1 MVQIASLIK
10 SHFRIALCQNVG
22 QSWCRRKAR
31 CRKAPIISN
40 RSTINRRWLPLN
52 ALRAFEAV
60 GQHLSFTGGASALS
74 VSQSA
79 MSRHVGGLE
88 DLLGKQLFVR
98 DASRLSLTAAGE
110 ELLPVVSK
118 CLDRLEQTMNSIRDD
133 EVTGRSFR
141 LHVPPSLLQQL
152 FLPMLRDFRAEHP
165 DIRLDVSSA
174 HVTGLPPTDFDM
186 AIAYDR
192 PNVDDRVTDLLWMVR
207 VAPLCSAETAKAS
220 IGKNLEQFLQSQE
233 FLHLKLDGEPRELLW
248 TAYLRQSGLSMPTHG
263 GVAFDTTIAAAQYA
277 MAASGV
283 FLGDVDMFA
292 REIADGRLVMPYDA
306 VIEDGYGY
314 YLKLHADDLADPA
327 ISMFRSWLINR
338 FGQLR
343 PEPSQ
348 IAPG

>member
-1 MVQIASLIK
+1 MRYKGVE
-10 SHFRIALCQNVG
+10 
-22 QSWCRRKAR
+22 
-31 CRKAPIISN
+31 IISI

-60 GQHLSFTGGASALS
+60 GQQLSFTGGASALS

-88 DLLGKQLFVR
+88 ELLGKQLFVR
-98 DASRLSLTAAGE
+98 DATRLSLTAAGE

-118 CLDRLEQTMNSIRDD
+118 CLDRLEQSMNSIRDD
-133 EVTGRSFR
+133 EVTGRSLR
-141 LHVPPSLLQQL
+141 LHVPPSMLQQL
-152 FLPMLRDFRAEHP
+152 FLPMLRDFHAEHP

-192 PNVDDRVTDLLWMVR
+192 PNVDDRITDLLWMVR
-207 VAPLCSAETAKAS
+207 VAPLCSPKTALDS
-220 IGKNLEQFLQSQE
+220 QGKSLGE
-233 FLHLKLDGEPRELLW
+233 FLENEELLHIKLDGEPRDLLW
-248 TAYLRQSGLSMPTHG
+248 IAYLRQIGLAVPTQMG
-263 GVAFDTTIAAAQYA
+263 LAFDTTIAAAQYA
-277 MAASGV
+277 MTANGV

-292 REIADGRLVMPYDA
+292 QEITDGRLVMPYES

-327 ISMFRSWLINR
+327 IAMFRSWLISR
-338 FGQLR
+338 FGALR
-343 PEPSQ
+343 QEPRQ
-348 IAPG
+348 TARD

>member
-1 MVQIASLIK
+1 
-10 SHFRIALCQNVG
+10 
-22 QSWCRRKAR
+22 
-31 CRKAPIISN
+31 
-40 RSTINRRWLPLN
+40 LPLN

-60 GQHLSFTGGASALS
+60 GQNLSFTGGASALS

-88 DLLGKQLFVR
+88 ELLGKQLFIR

-133 EVTGRSFR
+133 ERSLR

-152 FLPMLRDFRAEHP
+152 FLPMLRDFHAEHP

-174 HVTGLPPTDFDM
+174 HVTGLPSTDFDM

-192 PNVDDRVTDLLWMVR
+192 PNVDDRITDLLWMVR
-207 VAPLCSAETAKAS
+207 VAPLCSPATAMAAQ
-220 IGKNLEQFLQSQE
+220 GKVLEAFLQGE
-233 FLHLKLDGEPRELLW
+233 ELLHLKLDGEPRDLLW
-248 TAYLRQSGLSMPTHG
+248 TAYLRQSGIAVATHG
-263 GVAFDTTIAAAQYA
+263 GLAFDTTIAAAQYA
-277 MAASGV
+277 MTANGV
-283 FLGDVDMFA
+283 FLGDIDMFA
-292 REIADGRLVMPYDA
+292 QEIADGRLVMPYDA

-314 YLKLHADDLADPA
+314 YLKLHADDLGDPA

-338 FGQLR
+338 FGALR
-343 PEPSQ
+343 
-348 IAPG
+348 

>member
-1 MVQIASLIK
+1 
-10 SHFRIALCQNVG
+10 
-22 QSWCRRKAR
+22 
-31 CRKAPIISN
+31 
-40 RSTINRRWLPLN
+40 LPLN

-88 DLLGKQLFVR
+88 ELLGKQLFVR
-98 DASRLSLTAAGE
+98 DASRLQLTAAGE

-118 CLDRLEQTMNSIRDD
+118 CLDRLEQTMNAIRED
-133 EVTGRSFR
+133 EVSGRSLR

-152 FLPMLRDFRAEHP
+152 FLPMLRDFHAEHP

-192 PNVDDRVTDLLWMVR
+192 PNVDDRITDLLWMVR
-207 VAPLCSAETAKAS
+207 VAPLCSPETATKS
-220 IGKNLEQFLQSQE
+220 QGMSLEAFLQSQE
-233 FLHLKLDGEPRELLW
+233 LLHLKLDGEPRDLLW
-248 TAYLRQSGLSMPTHG
+248 TAYLRQSGLAVPTQG
-263 GVAFDTTIAAAQYA
+263 GLAFDTSIAAAQYA
-277 MAASGV
+277 MTANGV
-283 FLGDVDMFA
+283 FLGDVDMFT

-327 ISMFRSWLINR
+327 IAMFRSWLISR
-338 FGQLR
+338 FGALR
-343 PEPSQ
+343 QEPRQ
-348 IAPG
+348 AAPD

>member
-1 MVQIASLIK
+1 
-10 SHFRIALCQNVG
+10 
-22 QSWCRRKAR
+22 
-31 CRKAPIISN
+31 
-40 RSTINRRWLPLN
+40 
-52 ALRAFEAV
+52 
-60 GQHLSFTGGASALS
+60 
-74 VSQSA
+74 

-98 DASRLSLTAAGE
+98 DASRLSLTVAGE

-118 CLDRLEQTMNSIRDD
+118 CLDRLEQTMNAIRDD

-220 IGKNLEQFLQSQE
+220 IGKTLEQFLQSQE

-263 GVAFDTTIAAAQYA
+263 GVAFDTTIAVAQYA

-292 REIADGRLVMPYDA
+292 QEIADGRLVMPYDA

-343 PEPSQ
+343 PEPRQ
-348 IAPG
+348 AAPG

>member
-1 MVQIASLIK
+1 M
-10 SHFRIALCQNVG
+10 
-22 QSWCRRKAR
+22 
-31 CRKAPIISN
+31 
-40 RSTINRRWLPLN
+40 
-52 ALRAFEAV
+52 RAFEAV
-60 GQHLSFTGGASALS
+60 GQNLSFTGGASALS

-88 DLLGKQLFVR
+88 ELLGKQLFVR
-98 DASRLSLTAAGE
+98 DASRLALTAAGE

-133 EVTGRSFR
+133 EITGRSLR
-141 LHVPPSLLQQL
+141 LHIPPSLLQQL

-174 HVTGLPPTDFDM
+174 HVTGLPPTEFDM
-186 AIAYDR
+186 AISYDR
-192 PNVDDRVTDLLWMVR
+192 PNVDDRITDLLWMVR

-220 IGKNLEQFLQSQE
+220 IGKTLEEFLQSQE

-248 TAYLRQSGLSMPTHG
+248 TAYLRQSGFSIPTHG
-263 GVAFDTTIAAAQYA
+263 GVAFDTTIAAGQYA

-292 REIADGRLVMPYDA
+292 QEIADGRLVMPYDA

-338 FGQLR
+338 FGALR
-343 PEPSQ
+343 PKRRPDVQ
-348 IAPG
+348 G

>member
-1 MVQIASLIK
+1 M
-10 SHFRIALCQNVG
+10 
-22 QSWCRRKAR
+22 
-31 CRKAPIISN
+31 
-40 RSTINRRWLPLN
+40 N

-60 GQHLSFTGGASALS
+60 GQNLSFTGGASALS

-88 DLLGKQLFVR
+88 ELLGKQLFVR
-98 DASRLSLTAAGE
+98 DASRLLLTPAGE

-118 CLDRLEQTMNSIRDD
+118 CLDRLEQTMNSIRND
-133 EVTGRSFR
+133 EVTSRSLR

-174 HVTGLPPTDFDM
+174 HVTGLPATDFDM

-192 PNVDDRVTDLLWMVR
+192 PNVDDRITDLLWMVR
-207 VAPLCSAETAKAS
+207 VAPLCAPATAIAS
-220 IGKNLEQFLQSQE
+220 QGKSLEEFLESQE
-233 FLHLKLDGEPRELLW
+233 LLHVKLDGEPRDLLW
-248 TAYLRQSGLSMPTHG
+248 TAYLRQNGLTMATHAG
-263 GVAFDTTIAAAQYA
+263 IAFDTTIAAAQYA

-283 FLGDVDMFA
+283 FLGDIDMFA

-314 YLKLHADDLADPA
+314 YLKLHADDLGDAA

-338 FGQLR
+338 FAALR
-343 PEPSQ
+343 QAPNLH
-348 IAPG
+348 APG

>member
-1 MVQIASLIK
+1 M
-10 SHFRIALCQNVG
+10 
-22 QSWCRRKAR
+22 
-31 CRKAPIISN
+31 
-40 RSTINRRWLPLN
+40 
-52 ALRAFEAV
+52 
-60 GQHLSFTGGASALS
+60 SFTGGASALS

-133 EVTGRSFR
+133 EVTGRSLR

-152 FLPMLRDFRAEHP
+152 FLPMLRDFHAEHP

-174 HVTGLPPTDFDM
+174 HVTGLPSTDFDM

-192 PNVDDRVTDLLWMVR
+192 PNVDDRITDLLWMVR
-207 VAPLCSAETAKAS
+207 VAPLCSPEVARAS
-220 IGKNLEQFLQSQE
+220 AGQSLEEFLDSQE
-233 FLHLKLDGEPRELLW
+233 LLHLKLDGQPRELLW
-248 TAYLRQSGLSMPTHG
+248 TAYLRQSGLDVPTHNG
-263 GVAFDTTIAAAQYA
+263 LAFDTTIAAAQYA
-277 MAASGV
+277 MTANGV

-292 REIADGRLVMPYDA
+292 KEIADGRLVMPYDA
-306 VIEDGYGY
+306 IIEDGYGY

-327 ISMFRSWLINR
+327 ISMFRSWLISR
-338 FGQLR
+338 FGALR
-343 PEPSQ
+343 QEPRQ
-348 IAPG
+348 GAQG